1 MEIAAHK
8 QNFLNTFSQP
18 SQIRRSANCVALYDE
33 IGEATSMVLGV
44 PGWGEMLIF
53 NFKQMDDLFKIV
65 LRHRIDFILLCVQE
79 GLDKAMAMAD
89 QINTHMAL
97 STIPTIIFHK
107 NPTRAEIKKGLQ
119 SVADDYLWGDW
130 DGELFQL
137 RIKMIHERSQR
148 DIGVNPTSELP
159 GPILIEQ
166 EINRRLTTKEE
177 FAVCYLD
184 IDNFKAYND
193 YRGYFYGDRTIRLIA
208 YIIRDIVSDLS
219 PASFVGHI
227 GGDDFIF
234 LLPTEHVEPVCSNI
248 IKTFDRIIPY
258 RYEEDDRN
266 RGQIIST
273 NRRGETTVYGLLTI
287 SIAVLIANDTFTHLG
302 EMSHMLADLKSYIK
316 SLSGSNYVVE
326 RRKKY

>member
-1 MEIAAHK
+1 VEIATNK
-8 QNFLNTFSQP
+8 QNFLTTFSQP
-18 SQIRRSANCVALYDE
+18 NQVRRSPNCVALYDE
-33 IGEATSMVLGV
+33 VGEATSLVLGV
-44 PGWGEMLIF
+44 PGWEEMMVF
-53 NFKQMDDLFKIV
+53 NFRRMEDLFKIV
-65 LRHRIDFILLCVQE
+65 LRHRIDFILLSVQD
-79 GLDKAMAMAD
+79 GLEQAMQMVE
-89 QINTHMAL
+89 QINSHMAL
-97 STIPTIIFHK
+97 STLPTVIYHHS
-107 NPTRAEIKKGLQ
+107 PTRDQIKQGLQ
-119 SVADDYLWGDW
+119 SIADDYLWGEW

-166 EINRRLTTKEE
+166 EINRRLGAHEE

-193 YRGYFYGDRTIRLIA
+193 YRGYFYGDRAIRLVA

-227 GGDDFIF
+227 GGDDFIY
-234 LLPTEHVEPVCSNI
+234 LLPAEHVDPVCSTI

-258 RYEEDDRN
+258 RYDEDDRN
-266 RGQIIST
+266 RGQIISVD
-273 NRRGETTVYGLLTI
+273 RLGETKVYGLLTI
-287 SIAVLIANDTFTHLG
+287 SIAVLIANNSFTHLG

-316 SLSGSNYVVE
+316 SLSGSNYIVE